1 MHFNLVFVIARLISL
16 KHKIHLFLLATILY
30 SIYVLLEINQG
41 HSNGNSVL
49 SNIYTTILQGDQF
62 VDDGY

>member
-1 MHFNLVFVIARLISL
+1 MML
-16 KHKIHLFLLATILY
+16 KNTDPWYSYQSIIVCKRYLLLY